1 MGVVDSFCQFCF
13 GPVTNKELEEE
24 VAHDHVCML
33 CKTVLLQSSELSV
46 VY

>member
-1 MGVVDSFCQFCF
+1 MWELLTVCSQFWF

-33 CKTVLLQSSELSV
+33 LKTSFAAEF
-46 VY
+46 